1 MGPYILVIFFA
12 MTPFGASEEDTKFT
26 KMYIELDSRIECE
39 VEAEK
44 LQEFKI
50 VTPVGTFELAADCF
64 SAAPESGIHE
74 YNEDLY
80 PNYPLEQEKELNNDK
95 KSI

>member
-12 MTPFGASEEDTKFT
+12 MTPFGAGAGATTFT

-39 VEAEK
+39 AEAEK
-44 LQEFKI
+44 LQEFRI
-50 VTPVGTFELAADCF
+50 VTPVGTFELGADCF
-64 SAAPESGIHE
+64 SAAPESDTHE

-95 KSI
+95 ISI

>member
-44 LQEFKI
+44 LQEFKV

-64 SAAPESGIHE
+64 PAAPESGTHE
-74 YNEDLY
+74 YNEYLY
-80 PNYPLEQEKELNNDK
+80 PDHPSEQEKELNNDK
-95 KSI
+95 ISI

>member
-12 MTPFGASEEDTKFT
+12 MTPVGASEEDTKFT

-39 VEAEK
+39 VEMEK
-44 LQEFKI
+44 LQEFRM

-64 SAAPESGIHE
+64 PAAPDSGTHE

-80 PNYPLEQEKELNNDK
+80 PYKEQEEELNNDK
-95 KSI
+95 ISI